1 MNSKIKY
8 VDANGLRIFAEELK
22 QQLKNHVM
30 ETGIFNT
37 IANRVEKL
45 ENLEIFEICQELPE
59 KGMENKIYLADDQ
72 SSSSGFTMYIWV
84 DNSWKK

>member
-1 MNSKIKY
+1 MLNIDSKIKY

-59 KGMENKIYLADDQ
+59 KGMENKIYLVATNHLPLVLQ
-72 SSSSGFTMYIWV
+72 CIWV
-84 DNSWKK
+84 DNS